1 MAQFS
6 ATVKTTIGS
15 AGKFRRMYPNVRN
28 PPPCLSPS
36 NMKLA
41 HQHVTRVRVQC
52 RAVRHA
58 MRHASDVMTRDH
70 ALHTQREYRLIVR
83 NNEV

>member
-41 HQHVTRVRVQC
+41 TSTS
-52 RAVRHA
+52 
-58 MRHASDVMTRDH
+58 HASACSVALSDTRCVTH
-70 ALHTQREYRLIVR
+70 PMPRLATTRSTPNANIG
-83 NNEV
+83 